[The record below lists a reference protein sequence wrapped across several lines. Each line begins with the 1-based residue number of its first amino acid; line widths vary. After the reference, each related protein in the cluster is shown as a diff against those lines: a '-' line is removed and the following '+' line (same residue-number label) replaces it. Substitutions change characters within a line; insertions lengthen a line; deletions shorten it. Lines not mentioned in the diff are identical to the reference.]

1 MSYYYYSNTT
11 ANPPA
16 VTATTLTPIR
26 KITNS
31 PTGTGVKTVL
41 VDGENIQI
49 NTNINYTGSDKILVL
64 IARKNAK

>member
-16 VTATTLTPIR
+16 AASTTLTPIR
-26 KITNS
+26 RILSS
-31 PTGTGVKTVL
+31 PTGTGIKTVL

-49 NTNINYTGSDKILVL
+49 NANISYTGADKMLVL
-64 IARKNAK
+64 IARKNTK